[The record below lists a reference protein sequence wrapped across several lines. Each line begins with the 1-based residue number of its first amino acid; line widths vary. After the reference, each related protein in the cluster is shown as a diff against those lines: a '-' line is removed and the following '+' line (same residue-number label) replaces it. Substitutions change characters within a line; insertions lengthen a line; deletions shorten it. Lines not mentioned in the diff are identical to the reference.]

1 MKSKALNEKK
11 KKGFT
16 LIELVVVMC
25 IIGILASTLI
35 PQISGYITEAKKL
48 KVLDQ
53 SRSVVMAVESYNLR
67 SKSKV
72 DGNKT
77 IGNIKDQ
84 AEIAKYLKDVN
95 LDNLNDTTTIKECY
109 DIVNGSEFEIDDSTE
124 KLKSVLS
131 SSESVIETN
140 NNS

>member
-1 MKSKALNEKK
+1 MKLEALNKKK

-67 SKSKV
+67 SKSKI

-84 AEIAKYLKDVN
+84 AGISKYLKDVK

-124 KLKSVLS
+124 KLKSVVS
-131 SSESVIETN
+131 SNESVIETH

>member
-1 MKSKALNEKK
+1 MKLQALNEKK

-53 SRSVVMAVESYNLR
+53 SRSVVMAVESYNLK
-67 SKSKV
+67 SKSKISE
-72 DGNKT
+72 NTT
-77 IGNIKDQ
+77 INNIKNK
-84 AEIAKYLKDVN
+84 AEISKYLKDVN

-131 SSESVIETN
+131 SSENVIKTDDN
-140 NNS
+140 N

>member
-1 MKSKALNEKK
+1 MNLRDLNKEK

-25 IIGILASTLI
+25 IIAILASTLI

-72 DGNKT
+72 DKNKT
-77 IGNIKDQ
+77 VDYIKSMSGTS
-84 AEIAKYLKDVN
+84 KYLKDVK
-95 LDNLNDTTTIKECY
+95 LENLNSTTTIQDCY
-109 DIVNGSEFEIDDSTE
+109 YIVNGAEFEIDEDE
-124 KLKSVLS
+124 KLKSVTPQ
-131 SSESVIETN
+131 SESSVNTPN
-140 NNS
+140 KS